1 MRSLINGFCLLFV
14 MLGLLFASLPVSAAE
29 TTDREATREELA
41 EARKKLNDAAREV
54 AELTRELGEGFAF
67 HMEEI
72 AASHRKGA
80 MLGVSVA
87 SIERDGEIT
96 EEGLRIAA
104 VTPGS
109 PAEEAGLRSG
119 DIFLAIDDIELD
131 DGVENSN
138 QLTEYLG
145 GIEPGET
152 VDVKFRR
159 GDETRTVEVTTS
171 EFSPRHFAFRFGPEG
186 DTRTFAFT
194 APDMPEMPRPPRVP
208 RPPVFLD
215 MMTGWAD
222 MELVPVSE
230 ELGSYFGVESGLLVV
245 RAPEKGDIELRDGD
259 VILKIG
265 EREPQGVGHALRIL
279 RSYSAGEE
287 VTIEIVRERK
297 RETVRFTM
305 PERNWGMHWMYGDA
319 DSEDVEIIKQ
329 HSYTESHSASPSP
342 EASPE

>member
-1 MRSLINGFCLLFV
+1 MRNLINSFCLLFV
-14 MLGLLFASLPVSAAE
+14 MLGLLFVSLPVSAAE
-29 TTDREATREELA
+29 TADREATREELA

-87 SIERDGEIT
+87 SIERDGEIA

-119 DIFLAIDDIELD
+119 DILLAIDDIELD

-152 VDVKFRR
+152 VDIEFRR

-186 DTRTFAFT
+186 DTRTYAFT
-194 APDMPEMPRPPRVP
+194 APGMPDMPRAPRAP

-230 ELGSYFGVESGLLVV
+230 SLGKYFGVESGLLVV
-245 RAPEKGDIELRDGD
+245 RAPEKGDTELRDGD

-287 VTIEIVRERK
+287 VAIEIIRERK

-305 PERNWGMHWMYGDA
+305 PERNWGARWMRGVDGN
-319 DSEDVEIIKQ
+319 VEIIEQ
-329 HSYTESHSASPSP
+329 HSYTESHSASPA
-342 EASPE
+342 ASPE